1 MSLAGSLP
9 PMCKR
14 FSGCSESWMRV
25 ITRSAGIRGWA
36 PLLLVPL
43 WLTCAGAAASTELSI
58 EVLPEIRPDPASIV
72 ARPEAKAPDLEP
84 RPMQAAR
91 RSVAATRA
99 QPQVVLKILPSE
111 GAWPAPPQV
120 LQVKSS
126 GLQWL
131 SLERGGD
138 TGPRVRALNPQPGVN
153 HGHGDVAFLLRE
165 LPPNGQPLRLHVDAR
180 GVLASPMALRLIDA
194 DTYAAQDAKWLSFAS
209 AMLAVMLAMAVM
221 AMVFAFYLRDPTF
234 LWYSGYLLAY
244 VWILAMQTGFAAR
257 PLGIE
262 FVTGTPV
269 SGRIATV
276 AAVGFAALFL
286 DRFAFLARYAP
297 RLRMTLFLLAAAV
310 SAATLLSLSP
320 IEPLR
325 AIGRGLTNPL
335 LILGGPLLL
344 ITALWAGLRG
354 SRYGWIFAVGWA
366 PLLAAT
372 VMGSLQLFGF
382 FADWLW
388 LDAAALA
395 AGAFE
400 ALVLSVGV
408 AHRSLELRRDRD
420 LARRLADID
429 PLTGLLNR
437 RAWTEQVEH
446 SVLARPSAPLS
457 VLFIDVDHF
466 KVLNDNHGHE
476 AGDRA
481 LTRVADLL
489 ITELRAHDVLA
500 RHGGEELVAALPGCG
515 LSDAEEIAERLRRR
529 VEREF
534 AGSVNGGSAGLT
546 ISIGIAERSP
556 SEALPD
562 VVRRADAAMYAA
574 KSAGRNRVQRAQAQA
589 AV

>member
-1 MSLAGSLP
+1 MRLTNFKAGDRWRACLLMLA
-9 PMCKR
+9 
-14 FSGCSESWMRV
+14 
-25 ITRSAGIRGWA
+25 
-36 PLLLVPL
+36 L
-43 WLTCAGAAASTELSI
+43 WLACTCGASATELSI
-58 EVLPEIRPDPASIV
+58 QVLATPAAEPAAVASSPDASGAGV
-72 ARPEAKAPDLEP
+72 AP
-84 RPMQAAR
+84 RQMQAGR
-91 RSVAATRA
+91 RSVAATTA
-99 QPQVVLKILPSE
+99 EPQVVLQILPSD
-111 GAWPAPPQV
+111 GIWPAPPQV
-120 LQVKSS
+120 LQVKNS

-131 SLERGGD
+131 SLERGGEA
-138 TGPRVRALNPQPGVN
+138 GARVRALNPQPGVN

-180 GVLASPMALRLIDA
+180 GVLASPMAVRLLEADA
-194 DTYAAQDAKWLSFAS
+194 YAAQDAKWLSFAS

-221 AMVFAFYLRDPTF
+221 ALVFAFYLRDPTF

-244 VWILAMQTGFAAR
+244 VWILGMQTGFAAR

-286 DRFAFLARYAP
+286 DRFAFLSRYAP
-297 RLRMTLFLLAAAV
+297 RLRMTLFVLAAAV

-320 IEPLR
+320 LEPLR

-354 SRYGWIFAVGWA
+354 SRYGWIFAMGWA

-437 RAWTEQVEH
+437 RAWTEQVER

-466 KVLNDNHGHE
+466 KVLNDSQGHE

-481 LTRVADLL
+481 LSRMADLL
-489 ITELRAHDVLA
+489 GSELRGQDLLA
-500 RHGGEELVAALPGCG
+500 RHGGEELVAALPGCTAT
-515 LSDAEEIAERLRRR
+515 DAEEIAERLRRR

-534 AGSVNGGSAGLT
+534 AGAGTGGSAGLT
-546 ISIGIAERSP
+546 ISIGVAERSP

-589 AV
+589 AVV